1 MTAPVAPVAPS
12 VPVQAPAAPIWR
24 DTQAGRAEEYVR
36 RKLRQMLAHIAAC
49 QPPDY
54 DEAVEFMGA
63 EKAVKMMHNQEVE
76 DHV

>member
-1 MTAPVAPVAPS
+1 MTAPAVSS
-12 VPVQAPAAPIWR
+12 VPVQAPAAPLWR

-63 EKAVKMMHNQEVE
+63 EKATKMMHHATEV
-76 DHV
+76 DYV

>member
-1 MTAPVAPVAPS
+1 MTAPVAPS
-12 VPVQAPAAPIWR
+12 VPVQAPAAPLWR
-24 DTQAGRAEEYVR
+24 DTPEGRAEEHVR

-49 QPPDY
+49 QRGAPDY
-54 DEAVEFMGA
+54 DDAVGFMGA